1 MPRGRLFVV
10 AGPSGAG
17 KGTLIEELLRR
28 YTTAWLSV
36 SATTRKPRPGE
47 SHGVQYFF
55 LDEATFRAK
64 ADRGDF
70 LEWAEVHGN
79 LYGTPK
85 ESVLESLE
93 AGRDVI
99 LEIDVQGARQV
110 REKMPDAVGIFVM
123 PPSLEELERRL
134 RGRGTESDN
143 DIERRLRN
151 AREESRAAE
160 EYGYVVVNDDLR
172 RAREEF
178 CAIYEKESPLVR
190 ADKNL

>member
-1 MPRGRLFVV
+1 MSRGRLFVV

-28 YTTAWLSV
+28 HPTAWLSI

-55 LDEATFRAK
+55 LDEKTFRERAG
-64 ADRGDF
+64 RGEF

-79 LYGTPK
+79 LYGTPRD
-85 ESVLESLE
+85 EVMERLEG
-93 AGRDVI
+93 GRDVI

-110 REKMPDAVGIFVM
+110 REKVPDAVGIFVM

-134 RGRGTESDN
+134 RGRGTESDREL
-143 DIERRLRN
+143 ERRLRN

-160 EYGYVVVNDDLR
+160 EYRYVVVNDDLH
-172 RAREEF
+172 RAREEL
-178 CAIYEKESPLVR
+178 CAIYEDESPLVK